1 MMKTILKECGK
12 VAFRAVIS
20 SVVTIGTFA
29 VIGEVVN
36 IKEQLE
42 NLTEYKNEE
51 K

>member
-1 MMKTILKECGK
+1 MLKTILKECGK

-29 VIGEVVN
+29 VIGELVN
-36 IKEQLE
+36 IKEQSE
-42 NLTEYKNEE
+42 NSKEDKNEE